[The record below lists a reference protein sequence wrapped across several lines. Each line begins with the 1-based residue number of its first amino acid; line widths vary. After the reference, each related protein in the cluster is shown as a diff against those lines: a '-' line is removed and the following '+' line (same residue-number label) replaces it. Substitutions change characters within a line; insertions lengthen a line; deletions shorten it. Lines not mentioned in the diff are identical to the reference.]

1 MVSVDVKHHVYV
13 YLEGFWRNLV
23 FLLIQSVAWQVVPIL
38 CNSTSNVN
46 SSRFIQLEQGTKS
59 FRIMKILCKF
69 KLKFQSYRL
78 LLFCI
83 PGLVILVLSVNLCTH
98 SHIFSTN
105 FLFLFLFFIFSLK
118 LRTHWHNSTIF
129 LFVQTAETDST
140 VSVLTLGS
148 VTVFVCFL
156 QS

>member
-1 MVSVDVKHHVYV
+1 M
-13 YLEGFWRNLV
+13 

-46 SSRFIQLEQGTKS
+46 SSRFIQLEQGTNS
-59 FRIMKILCKF
+59 FRIMKILYKF

-105 FLFLFLFFIFSLK
+105 FLFLFLFVIFYFFPLS
-118 LRTHWHNSTIF
+118 F
-129 LFVQTAETDST
+129 
-140 VSVLTLGS
+140 VLTDTTVPYFYLFKRQKLIRQS
-148 VTVFVCFL
+148 VC
-156 QS
+156 